1 MKKWMKIC
9 LIVLCV
15 VLVFEV
21 LAWVSGLR
29 VNPSEIESVKI
40 CTCVEHPY
48 EDHVEYSVDYLE
60 LSEDEIWELAILYN
74 LTPFSIRKLYAD
86 PAPDSDGVE
95 IRLKSGERM
104 WIRPYRNGQL
114 HMKMSYL
121 VVFNLL
127 LDHYIQE
134 LLEEH
139 DLPVW

>member
-1 MKKWMKIC
+1 MKKWMKIA

-21 LAWVSGLR
+21 LSWVSGLR
-29 VNPSEIESVKI
+29 VNPSEIKSVKI

-48 EDHVEYSVDYLE
+48 EDHIEYSVDYLE

-86 PAPDSDGVE
+86 PPPETDAVE

-104 WIRPYRNGQL
+104 WIHPYGDLTL
-114 HMKMSYL
+114 HSKPSYL
-121 VVFNLL
+121 VIFNPLL
-127 LDHYIQE
+127 NGYIQW
-134 LLEEH
+134 LLEKYG
-139 DLPVW
+139 LPTW

>member
-86 PAPDSDGVE
+86 PPPETDAVE

-104 WIRPYRNGQL
+104 WIHPYGDLTL
-114 HMKMSYL
+114 HSKPSYL
-121 VVFNLL
+121 VIFNPLL
-127 LDHYIQE
+127 NGYIQW
-134 LLEEH
+134 LLEKYG
-139 DLPVW
+139 LPTW